1 MKKISYF
8 APAKVII
15 SGEHSVV
22 YGKPA
27 LVCALDLELKFSV
40 WESNITSKD
49 KNALIISEIVKKYLK
64 ENNIKFNSKPFSYKV
79 KSNIPIGRGLGSS
92 AAFSVA
98 AVASFLEF
106 FTNKNYENKKEIIN
120 NLAYLAEKHFHK
132 DPSGVDNSISC
143 FGGLLY
149 YRKEFEFLKNISELN
164 FKFPKKIEAK
174 LYLIDSGAPKEK
186 TVDMVENVRKLYC
199 KDIEKIEDL
208 LNKAEKITKRILIS
222 ILKQDIDFLKKNIL
236 ENQII
241 LEDLGVVS
249 DKTKRLLKSLKSFGI
264 GKITGAGGKKKDSGF
279 ILFLSENN
287 KALEKYL
294 AKNNICYY
302 NFKQDF
308 KGLRKE

>member
-8 APAKVII
+8 TPAKVII

-27 LVCALDLELKFSV
+27 LVSAIDLGLKFSV
-40 WESNITSKD
+40 IENNIISKD
-49 KNALIISEIVKKYLK
+49 KNVLIISKIVKDYL
-64 ENNIKFNSKPFSYKV
+64 IKNKIQFYNKPFSSKV
-79 KSNIPIGRGLGSS
+79 SSNIPIGRGLGSS

-106 FTNKNYENKKEIIN
+106 FTKKSYEDKKEIIN

-132 DPSGVDNSISC
+132 NPSGVDNSTSC

-164 FKFPKKIEAK
+164 FKIPRKIESK
-174 LYLIDSGAPKEK
+174 LYLIDSGRPKEK
-186 TVDMVENVRKLYC
+186 TVDMVKNVRKLYGNNIKKC
-199 KDIEKIEDL
+199 ENL
-208 LNKAEKITKRILIS
+208 LNKAEKTTKRILIS
-222 ILKQDIDFLKKNIL
+222 ILKQDVDFLKKNIL
-236 ENQII
+236 ENQVI
-241 LEDLGVVS
+241 LENLGVVS
-249 DKTKRLLKSLKSFGI
+249 DKTKKLLTSLNKFGI

-287 KALEKYL
+287 KALEKHL
-294 AKNNICYY
+294 KINNICYY

-308 KGLRKE
+308 KGLRKD

>member
-1 MKKISYF
+1 MSKISYF

-27 LVCALDLELKFSV
+27 LVCAFDLELKFSV
-40 WESNITSKD
+40 WESDITSKD
-49 KNALIISEIVKKYLK
+49 KNALIISKIVKNYLK
-64 ENNIKFNSKPFSYKV
+64 KNKIKFNNKSFSYKV
-79 KSNIPIGRGLGSS
+79 KSNIPVGRGLGSS

-106 FTNKNYENKKEIIN
+106 FTNKNYEDKKEIIN

-132 DPSGVDNSISC
+132 NPSGVDNSTSC

-149 YRKEFEFLKNISELN
+149 FRKEFEFLKNISELN
-164 FKFPKKIEAK
+164 FKIPKKIETK
-174 LYLIDSGAPKEK
+174 LYLIDSGRPKEK
-186 TVDMVENVRKLYC
+186 TIDMVESVHRLYSKNIKKC
-199 KDIEKIEDL
+199 ENL
-208 LNKAEKITKRILIS
+208 LNKVEKTTKRILIS
-222 ILKQDIDFLKKNIL
+222 ILKQDIDFFKKNIL

-241 LEDLGVVS
+241 LENLGVVS
-249 DKTKRLLKSLKSFGI
+249 DKTKKLLKSLNNFGI

-294 AKNNICYY
+294 TKNSISYY